1 MATEITGNNM
11 AGGLT
16 YFEDGGSTE
25 KPTEET
31 GASVVSGTGKKQVV
45 ANEGVLAAMA
55 ELYNQKQA
63 QSQGFLEGMKDAAA
77 WWSGGAEGPTRGLA
91 MRDEERR
98 KQAAELFNMQNQI
111 AAQKT
116 AIENRD
122 RFFGTT
128 PGAAGTTPTAGGT
141 APTAG
146 GASAGVAQLNQKTGG
161 LLDLVQD
168 PALKQQIGAQFL
180 IDQPKAMSQ
189 LNAYLSKRAEEP
201 AVKKE
206 IDYLISKGM
215 PEDQALVTAFTKVV
229 GSGALVP
236 HNVRTPS
243 GTMQTTPLGAA
254 SGVVGGPAKSSI
266 SNPAAPSTPAAAPSG
281 ATGQN
286 APVSTPA
293 APATTANA
301 PSAPVQKTP
310 VATPAAPVQKTP
322 AATTTTTQPQ
332 FQFKPTGF
340 TPGSEEDLKA
350 KQIQFENANK
360 GAGAESEGRGK
371 TDYTNAET
379 LEAAGKAASDN
390 LPKYEAIKNILH
402 ETPRAVGI
410 AYRSGPGSAAI
421 QFVESGASIP
431 FAGSLKIPGMEEAVA
446 RGTLTQTELNNRATF
461 NGLVGQLAMQYKKDV
476 NKGMG
481 SQSDADAKAA
491 ETAFGLSSKNPAKSN
506 LIFAVLQMEKE
517 KLAQD
522 RYKGWIDYQ
531 TSEKAAG
538 RMPEYRNYENSQYYQ
553 KTTRDAFDKRI
564 REQLP
569 SLFKSEKKT
578 EAAPAKTKSGATHSG
593 WN

>member
-1 MATEITGNNM
+1 M
-11 AGGLT
+11 AGGLS
-16 YFEDGGSTE
+16 YFEEGGTAE
-25 KPTEET
+25 TPETPTEDTSGAGVVT
-31 GASVVSGTGKKQVV
+31 GKGKKQTV

-55 ELYNQKQA
+55 DLYNQKQA
-63 QSQGFLEGMKDAAA
+63 QSRGFMEGMKDAAA
-77 WWSGGAEGPTRGLA
+77 WWSGGVEGPSRALA

-98 KQAAELFNMQNQI
+98 KQTAELFNMQNQI
-111 AAQKT
+111 AAQKM

-122 RFFGTT
+122 KFFGTT
-128 PGAAGTTPTAGGT
+128 PTATTGTTP
-141 APTAG
+141 PAG
-146 GASAGVAQLNQKTGG
+146 GASTADASAGAAQLNQQTGG

-168 PALKQQIGAQFL
+168 PALKKQIGAQYL
-180 IDQPKAMSQ
+180 IDPPKAMGQ

-201 AVKKE
+201 AIKKE
-206 IDYLISKGM
+206 IDYLISRGM
-215 PEDQALVTAFTKVV
+215 PESQALVTAFTKVV

-236 HNVRTPS
+236 HDVRTPT
-243 GTMQTTPLGAA
+243 GTQQTTPLGAA
-254 SGVVGGPAKSSI
+254 SSVVGGPAKTSI
-266 SNPAAPSTPAAAPSG
+266 TSPAAPSTTANAPSG
-281 ATGQN
+281 ATGQT
-286 APVSTPA
+286 AATTTPVAPA
-293 APATTANA
+293 APAAA
-301 PSAPVQKTP
+301 PSAPAQKAPT
-310 VATPAAPVQKTP
+310 ATAQKPP
-322 AATTTTTQPQ
+322 AATTTTTPPAN

-340 TPGSEEDLKA
+340 APGSKEDLEA
-350 KQIQFENANK
+350 KKIQFENANK
-360 GAGAESEGRGK
+360 GAGSESEGRGK

-421 QFVESGASIP
+421 QFVEGGASIP

-446 RGTLTQTELNNRATF
+446 RGTLTQKELDNRATF

-491 ETAFGLSSKNPAKSN
+491 ETAFGLSNKNPAKAN

-531 TSEKAAG
+531 KNEKAAG
-538 RMPEYRNYENSQYYQ
+538 RMPEYRNYENSDYYQ
-553 KTTRDAFDKRI
+553 KTTREQFDKRI

-578 EAAPAKTKSGATHSG
+578 ETAPSKTKSGATHSG
-593 WN
+593 W